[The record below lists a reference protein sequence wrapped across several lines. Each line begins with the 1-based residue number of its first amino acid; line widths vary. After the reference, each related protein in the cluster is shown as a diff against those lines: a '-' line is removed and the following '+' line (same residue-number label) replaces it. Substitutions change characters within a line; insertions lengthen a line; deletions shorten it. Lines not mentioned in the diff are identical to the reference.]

1 MISNSCLISWMKRL
15 LFIIPSILFL
25 TSYSQPVT
33 PQAELDYIIE
43 EFTLPGGQL
52 GNNVNSI
59 VQGPYGF
66 VWFGSHGG
74 LHRYD
79 GHEFITYKNVPG
91 DTVGETTSL
100 TFPYV
105 ENLYWDQFNMLWVST
120 YGGGVYQF
128 DPATETFKHFTHNP
142 KDSTSISSTAVTC
155 AVEDANGQLW
165 FGTTHGL
172 NRYDRKTGKFKRYY
186 ANPKG
191 SGSLHDDDIRKLYV
205 DKQGTLWVGTG
216 FVLYGN
222 SPGALSRYHPDTDS
236 FTNYRYNPGGISAV
250 RGLLEDS
257 KGNFW
262 VGTDNGLYKM
272 NRELGTF
279 QHMTND
285 PTQPFAPGTNT
296 SSFPATYSIYEDRKG
311 GLWIGTIGDL
321 SYPTHLLRYDTA
333 TKKSQVFPGQ
343 SFAWQVFESNDGTFW
358 IAGAGAS
365 GKIIKIKPKPKTYDL
380 HRTIPFQQAFYKSEL
395 SKKVAAKI
403 VFSPANM
410 AIDSASEHYW
420 FQTIIASFATNRI
433 THLECVLADYDPK
446 NNKISYHHLEGIKID
461 STGWPRKGFFID
473 KEGSLWGSYGMR
485 GQGIFKYD
493 PTRRNVK
500 QYLRDLPDSTARV
513 ITVMMDS
520 RGDIWVATRQHGL
533 YQFNPE
539 TEQIYAY
546 HFSGLN
552 VGENDSP
559 EAIME
564 AKDGMI
570 WVGGNLMFEGVPFIA
585 IIDPHSH
592 TMKKVSLK
600 DRQNPEFNMV
610 TMSQSPVTGKVALIY
625 FSGTSGMALYD
636 PVQDKFDFID
646 RNNRLPFSFPNALVC
661 DKEGVFWIASGETK
675 SILRFNDQENDFV
688 FQHSANASVSWGSG
702 LLGPNGNVYFI
713 TDNYEWLEIDP
724 SKIKPEISSKTSG
737 VRLLDL
743 YLLGEKQ
750 KPKPK
755 SLLPKP
761 LWMLDELFLPSN
773 SETFGFR
780 FSSFDFQNTNAQF
793 EYRLYP
799 LETLWKKSGN
809 TPIANYYKV
818 PPGEYRFEVRSPNLG
833 TANEKS
839 IASINVVVL
848 PPWWKTWWAYGSYA
862 LIFTGGVFLTDRF
875 QRRRL
880 LAKATAAAKEK
891 ELAQAR
897 EIEKAYTELK
907 ATQSQLIQSEKMASL
922 GELTAGIAHEIQNPL
937 NFVNN
942 FSEVNSELIAELK
955 EEIAKGNI
963 EEVKNIANGIDEN
976 EKKIIFHG
984 KRADAIVKSMLQHSR
999 SSSNKKEPTDI
1010 NALAD
1015 EYLRLAYHG
1024 LRAKDKSF
1032 NASMRTDLDESVGK
1046 INVVPQDIGRAILNL
1061 ITNAFYVVTE
1071 RKASATP
1078 DYEPTVTVSTIR
1090 NPESIEIIVSDNGN
1104 GIPKSIKDKI
1114 FQPFFT
1120 TKPSGKG
1127 TGLGLSLSYDI
1138 VTKGHEGQIKVESRE
1153 GEGTSFIIIL
1163 PVK

>member
-1 MISNSCLISWMKRL
+1 MKYL
-15 LFIIPSILFL
+15 LLIIPSILFFHG
-25 TSYSQPVT
+25 YSQPVT

-43 EFTLPGGQL
+43 EFTLPGGQG

-59 VQGPYGF
+59 AQGPYGF
-66 VWFGSHGG
+66 VWFGTHGG
-74 LHRYD
+74 LHRFD
-79 GHEFITYKNVPG
+79 GHEFVTYKNVPG

-105 ENLYWDQFNMLWVST
+105 ENLYWDQYNMLWVST

-128 DPATETFKHFTHNP
+128 NPTTETFKHFPHNP

-155 AVEDANGQLW
+155 AVEDASGQLW

-172 NRYDRKTGKFKRYY
+172 NRYDRKTRKFKRYY
-186 ANPKG
+186 ANPKV
-191 SGSLHDDDIRKLYV
+191 SGSLHDDDIRTLYV

-216 FVLYGN
+216 FVLFGN

-236 FTNYRYNPGGISAV
+236 FTNYRYNPGGISSV

-262 VGTDNGLYKM
+262 VGTVNGLYKM
-272 NRELGTF
+272 NRQLGTF

-296 SSFPATYSIYEDRKG
+296 TSIPATYSIYEDRKG
-311 GLWIGTIGDL
+311 GLWIGTIGDS

-333 TKKSQVFPGQ
+333 AKKSQVFPGQ
-343 SFAWQVFESNDGTFW
+343 SFAWQVFESTDGTFW

-380 HRTIPFQQAFYKSEL
+380 HRSIPFQQAFYNSEL
-395 SKKVAAKI
+395 SKKVEAKI
-403 VFSPANM
+403 VYEPTNM
-410 AIDSASEHYW
+410 AIDSVTGHYW
-420 FQTIIASFATNRI
+420 FQTIVASFDNRAT
-433 THLECVLADYDPK
+433 HEECVLADYDPK
-446 NNKISYHHLEGIKID
+446 NNKISYHHLKGIEID
-461 STGWPRKGFFID
+461 STGWPARGFFID
-473 KEGSLWGSYGMR
+473 KEGSLWGSYGMP
-485 GQGIFKYD
+485 GKGIFNYD
-493 PTRRNVK
+493 PTRRSVK
-500 QYLRDLPDSTARV
+500 RYLRDLPDSTARV
-513 ITVMMDS
+513 RSMMMDS

-539 TEQIYAY
+539 TEQIFAY
-546 HFSGLN
+546 HFNGMDF
-552 VGENDSP
+552 GENDSP
-559 EAIME
+559 QALME
-564 AKDGMI
+564 AKDGKI

-592 TMKKVSLK
+592 NMKKVSLK
-600 DRQNPEFNMV
+600 DRQSPEFTIN

-636 PVQDKFDFID
+636 PLQDQFDLFD
-646 RNNRLPFSFPNALVC
+646 SNRLPFSFPNALVC
-661 DKEGVFWIASGETK
+661 DKEGVFWIASPETR

-688 FQHSANASVSWGSG
+688 FQYPGNASVSWDGG

-713 TDNYEWLEIDP
+713 TDNYGWLQIDP

-737 VRLLDL
+737 VLLLDL

-750 KPKPK
+750 KPKPN

-761 LWMLDELFLPSN
+761 LWMLDELFLPS
-773 SETFGFR
+773 SAETFGFR
-780 FSSFDFQNTNAQF
+780 FSGFDFQNSNAQF

-799 LETLWKKSGN
+799 LETLWKKTGN
-809 TPIANYYKV
+809 TPVANYYKV
-818 PPGEYRFEVRSPNLG
+818 PSGEYRFEVRALNLG
-833 TANEKS
+833 TANENS
-839 IASINVVVL
+839 MASINVVVL

-862 LIFTGGVFLTDRF
+862 LIFIGGVFLTDRF

-891 ELAQAR
+891 ELEQAR

-942 FSEVNSELIAELK
+942 FSEVNKELLLEMND
-955 EEIAKGNI
+955 EINKGNFYEAKELAKNVI
-963 EEVKNIANGIDEN
+963 DNEE
-976 EKKIIFHG
+976 KIIFHG
-984 KRADAIVKSMLQHSR
+984 KRADGIVKGMLQHSR
-999 SSSNKKEPTDI
+999 SSSGVKEPTDI

-1032 NASMRTDLDESVGK
+1032 NATMKTDFDENIGN
-1046 INVVPQDIGRAILNL
+1046 INVVPQDMGRVILNL
-1061 ITNAFYVVTE
+1061 ITNAFYAVTE
-1071 RKASATP
+1071 RKRGA
-1078 DYEPTVTVSTIR
+1078 DNFEPTVSISTRKKGDNIL
-1090 NPESIEIIVSDNGN
+1090 IIVKDNGN
-1104 GIPKSIKDKI
+1104 GIPQKILDKI

-1120 TKPSGKG
+1120 TKPTGQG

-1138 VTKGHEGQIKVESRE
+1138 VKAHGGELKVETKD
-1153 GEGTSFIIIL
+1153 GEGSVFIISL
-1163 PVK
+1163 SLV